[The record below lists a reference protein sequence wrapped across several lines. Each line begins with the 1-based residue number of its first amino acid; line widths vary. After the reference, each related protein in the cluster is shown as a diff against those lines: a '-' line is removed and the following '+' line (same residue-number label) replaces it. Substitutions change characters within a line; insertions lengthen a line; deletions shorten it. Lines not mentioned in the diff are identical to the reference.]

1 MGTSHSAHTIWQ
13 ELVAA
18 ALVGQERSASPIPSA
33 SGKLGEVLAAV
44 AAKKPD
50 PDQMLLT
57 TAGLVSLYRR
67 AGARPMVD
75 KTSLPEPCLADE
87 RPACSLRSSDH
98 LVRMLGGQNREV
110 LPEWLA
116 ALAQAGRRV
125 RDEDLVS
132 LLEQGRSQR
141 DLREAIVAV
150 MGQRGRWLAAQNPDW
165 SYATGRENPE
175 GDWQTASRE
184 WRLDELKRCR
194 VSDPARARELVAS
207 TWDQETPPDRAAFLE
222 TFAVGLSMDDE
233 PFLESALDD
242 RRVEV
247 RRAAAELLSRLAE
260 SRLCQRMIA
269 RVGPLVQFSQHKGKL
284 QVDINLPD
292 QYTKDMARD
301 GIAKSQPGMGEKN
314 AWLTQMLA
322 IVPPSSWC
330 HLSGRSAA
338 DLLAAA
344 GRSEWSQTLT
354 GAWVHAASRHSSQD
368 WLEAILAF
376 YRVQGFSKISSLS
389 LVFASLPRPR
399 QEELLADLLRS
410 APGAVANPTELFQNL
425 ALPWG
430 MELSHAVV
438 DFAKGEM
445 KSRDGRLNWLA
456 GQILRLAAA
465 RMPTSYAEVVEEELQ
480 VAADPSV
487 PHLFQAVNESL
498 DLLRFRHEM
507 LLELQP

>member
-1 MGTSHSAHTIWQ
+1 M
-13 ELVAA
+13 LR
-18 ALVGQERSASPIPSA
+18 GQ
-33 SGKLGEVLAAV
+33 
-44 AAKKPD
+44 
-50 PDQMLLT
+50 
-57 TAGLVSLYRR
+57 
-67 AGARPMVD
+67 
-75 KTSLPEPCLADE
+75 
-87 RPACSLRSSDH
+87 H
-98 LVRMLGGQNREV
+98 REV

-125 RDEDLVS
+125 RDEDLVA

-207 TWDQETPPDRAAFLE
+207 TWDQETPADRAAFLE

-242 RRVEV
+242 RRAEV

-260 SRLCQRMIA
+260 SRLCRRMIA
-269 RVGPLVQFSQHKGKL
+269 RVEPLVRFSEHKGKL

-314 AWLTQMLA
+314 AWLSQMLA

-330 HLSGRSAA
+330 RLIRPVGRRSARGRRALGVVADPDRSLGPRRQSALQPGLARGHHRLLPGARLLEDLQPVAGLRESPQVATGGTPGRPPQVRPRGSGKSHRTFPEPQPALGDGAVPCRRGLRQGRDEQSRRPAQLAGKPDPPAGGLAHA
-338 DLLAAA
+338 DLVR
-344 GRSEWSQTLT
+344 GQWSRRSSRSQWI
-354 GAWVHAASRHSSQD
+354 A
-368 WLEAILAF
+368 
-376 YRVQGFSKISSLS
+376 
-389 LVFASLPRPR
+389 
-399 QEELLADLLRS
+399 
-410 APGAVANPTELFQNL
+410 
-425 ALPWG
+425 
-430 MELSHAVV
+430 
-438 DFAKGEM
+438 
-445 KSRDGRLNWLA
+445 
-456 GQILRLAAA
+456 
-465 RMPTSYAEVVEEELQ
+465 
-480 VAADPSV
+480 SV

>member
-1 MGTSHSAHTIWQ
+1 
-13 ELVAA
+13 
-18 ALVGQERSASPIPSA
+18 
-33 SGKLGEVLAAV
+33 
-44 AAKKPD
+44 
-50 PDQMLLT
+50 
-57 TAGLVSLYRR
+57 
-67 AGARPMVD
+67 
-75 KTSLPEPCLADE
+75 
-87 RPACSLRSSDH
+87 
-98 LVRMLGGQNREV
+98 
-110 LPEWLA
+110 
-116 ALAQAGRRV
+116 
-125 RDEDLVS
+125 
-132 LLEQGRSQR
+132 
-141 DLREAIVAV
+141 
-150 MGQRGRWLAAQNPDW
+150 
-165 SYATGRENPE
+165 
-175 GDWQTASRE
+175 
-184 WRLDELKRCR
+184 
-194 VSDPARARELVAS
+194 
-207 TWDQETPPDRAAFLE
+207 
-222 TFAVGLSMDDE
+222 
-233 PFLESALDD
+233 
-242 RRVEV
+242 
-247 RRAAAELLSRLAE
+247 
-260 SRLCQRMIA
+260 
-269 RVGPLVQFSQHKGKL
+269 
-284 QVDINLPD
+284 
-292 QYTKDMARD
+292 MARD

-344 GRSEWSQTLT
+344 GRSEWSQTLP

-376 YRVQGFSKISSLS
+376 HRVQGFSKISSLS
-389 LVFASLPRPR
+389 LVFANLPRPR